1 MDDFDPIDDEMRL
14 DEISRNDDPDDV
26 NYEQETDIDSGVT
39 TTVTLNEV
47 ELEHA
52 QTCLDNFYKE
62 AAEKYRV
69 VPNTRAKPEDFIV
82 VNGEFRYRKY
92 PNVEIMNKKGTKF
105 LAPSSI
111 MRLTGGHELLK
122 DMFGD
127 QDIIKHMKSDRVIQ
141 KEITS
146 ENISQLE
153 NRLKSLN
160 EEETTVK
167 KPMSADEISNELSS
181 SLKRMSEQPSF
192 SDREYAAFDR
202 FIQTAQGNLHVQR
215 EKLAS
220 INADINKISERL
232 KTEID
237 EEEIAKLRKE
247 LNKLE
252 DLKEVTLESI
262 QLIRKQYINQI
273 AHIKSTIQS
282 ILHEDTTLAERIK
295 TLFREQGITIV
306 SVLTAFGMIISTI
319 VVSLTGGGSGPP
331 PPTPPSDGNGVK
343 EWVKKTLDK
352 LANFLKYLGE
362 KALAALP
369 GIIGSIFSWLLNTAS
384 KAVGWLADHA
394 WFTLISVGIL
404 IMSYVEKKFHYIYNK
419 K

>member
-1 MDDFDPIDDEMRL
+1 
-14 DEISRNDDPDDV
+14 
-26 NYEQETDIDSGVT
+26 
-39 TTVTLNEV
+39 
-47 ELEHA
+47 
-52 QTCLDNFYKE
+52 
-62 AAEKYRV
+62 
-69 VPNTRAKPEDFIV
+69 
-82 VNGEFRYRKY
+82 
-92 PNVEIMNKKGTKF
+92 
-105 LAPSSI
+105 
-111 MRLTGGHELLK
+111 
-122 DMFGD
+122 
-127 QDIIKHMKSDRVIQ
+127 
-141 KEITS
+141 
-146 ENISQLE
+146 
-153 NRLKSLN
+153 
-160 EEETTVK
+160 
-167 KPMSADEISNELSS
+167 
-181 SLKRMSEQPSF
+181 
-192 SDREYAAFDR
+192 
-202 FIQTAQGNLHVQR
+202 
-215 EKLAS
+215 LAS

-247 LNKLE
+247 LSKLE